1 MSADYTQL
9 LREAIAEGKAA
20 GFESAASE
28 LERACFRTAFTTS
41 SELLHEHAAAIGH
54 FLEATRG
61 RLPRAMRAKIAECWR
76 LIGGCMFGKVQ
87 LLFLLAPVAITAL
100 ALASWL
106 VTVWRNPAAGIAA
119 PGYEV
124 LLYSA
129 LWSGAVELVAVPV
142 ALVRLWRHAEL
153 RGSRNIA
160 AIVVGLLPIPV
171 AAVLWLA
178 LLLGLG

>member
-1 MSADYTQL
+1 MSADYTRL
-9 LREAIAEGKAA
+9 LHEAIAAAKAA
-20 GFESAASE
+20 GFTTEASE
-28 LERACFRTAFTTS
+28 LERACFGDAFTTS
-41 SELLHEHAAAIGH
+41 GELMHEHAAALDR
-54 FLEATRG
+54 FMTATRG
-61 RLPRAMRAKIAECWR
+61 RLPRAMRAKFAECWR
-76 LIGGCMFGKVQ
+76 RIGGRMFGGVQ
-87 LLFLLAPVAITAL
+87 LLFLLAPVALTAL
-100 ALASWL
+100 ALASWF

-124 LLYSA
+124 LLYST

-153 RGSRNIA
+153 RCSRNIA
-160 AIVVGLLPIPV
+160 ATVAGLLPIPV